1 MPSLPELEQP
11 ALLPD
16 PVPAHPLLAGR
27 QEIGRGENSIVLEGD
42 VIDGQARVFKLLTS
56 PTDHAYYTA
65 PDRPQGRHFPRVF
78 ADHGTLDGTLG
89 LSSRGFPFLLVEV
102 ERLYPLHVSTQ
113 AAEVA
118 AKLSTAYFDA
128 CVMWRNLAENM
139 GRIALHHLV
148 VTPMGWSDTL
158 QEALHTLE
166 DFTEEYGALPDLIKA
181 DNLMMRKDGTL
192 VFSDPV
198 FM

>member
-1 MPSLPELEQP
+1 MPLLPELANP
-11 ALLPD
+11 SLLPG
-16 PVPAHPLLAGR
+16 PVPAHPLLLGR

-42 VIDGQARVFKLLTS
+42 VIDGQPRVFKLLTS
-56 PTDHAYYTA
+56 PTDYAYYTA
-65 PDRPQGRHFPRVF
+65 PDRPQGRHFPRLF
-78 ADHGTLDGTLG
+78 ADHGAIGI
-89 LSSRGFPFLLVEV
+89 SSRGFPFQLIEV
-102 ERLYPLHVSTQ
+102 ERLYPLHVSTP
-113 AAEVA
+113 AGEVA
-118 AKLSTAYFDA
+118 TKLSTAYFDA

-158 QEALHTLE
+158 QEALHALE
-166 DFTEEYGALPDLIKA
+166 DFTEDYGALPDLIKA
-181 DNLMMRKDGTL
+181 DNLMMRADGTL